1 MAAAQPT
8 ATPTST
14 AMPQATPTPTRTAT
28 PQPTPT
34 PTPTST
40 ATPQPT
46 PTPTPVIPPDAP
58 AVFFSEAAFSV
69 ELALTS
75 DQQSQGLSDRDS
87 LAPGTGMLFVFA
99 PRRASAFWM
108 FRMRFPID
116 IVWISANCAVVDIT
130 VEAPA
135 PEPDTPTSYLPTYSS
150 SSDAGYVLEIN
161 AGKAAEQGIEIGDA
175 VRFANVSNPDGQAC
189 P

>member
-1 MAAAQPT
+1 
-8 ATPTST
+8 
-14 AMPQATPTPTRTAT
+14 MPQATPTPTRTAT

-34 PTPTST
+34 TPTST

-135 PEPDTPTSYLPTYSS
+135 PEPDTPTSDLPTYSS